1 VAQAAAF
8 AAALQATVRDRDV
21 AVARITALR
30 DRLLDGLVAELG
42 ERVVVTAAPNGRR
55 VHLAGGIAHVCL
67 RDVESEALLFLLDAA
82 GLRASAAS
90 SCSSGAQQ
98 HSHVLDAMGV
108 APDLAGGSLRLSLGH
123 TTTGHDIDRALEI
136 VPAAIAQLDRFG

>member
-55 VHLAGGIAHVCL
+55 DHLAGGIAHVCL

-98 HSHVLDAMGV
+98 LSHVLNAMGV
-108 APDLAGGSLRLSLGH
+108 TPDLAGGSLRLSLGH
-123 TTTGHDIDRALEI
+123 TTTGDDIDRTLEI
-136 VPAAIAQLDRFG
+136 VPAAIARLDRFG